1 MHTISVCVNA
11 YVMNS
16 ADILNRNL
24 SLRHIR
30 HLLSS
35 SSKSSLLLLLQAIKV
50 EEKSW
55 KKKNNNKNKNTTKHR
70 GIESKT
76 RRDNELELVNE
87 CLSLSHLILS
97 LFFSIIVYSWSYMQV
112 EL

>member
-1 MHTISVCVNA
+1 MHKISVCMNA

-16 ADILNRNL
+16 VD

-35 SSKSSLLLLLQAIKV
+35 SSSSKSSLLLLLLLPLLLQAIKV

-55 KKKNNNKNKNTTKHR
+55 NKNNNKNKNTTKHR

-97 LFFSIIVYSWSYMQV
+97 LFLSIIVYS
-112 EL
+112 